1 MLKFPPIYSIHYHKH
16 SIRLRIHAMA
26 RHGQDGQKKGKPMN
40 KLAFLLCLSII
51 ALPGCGQKKKQVKP
65 VKNMSR
71 TETASADIPL
81 ANDDVRSF
89 FDDDIAEFVLLEDDL
104 SADSSTVVS
113 ADLSAIASAEE
124 DEFAWINEPEQKNSK
139 VVYFDFDKYAI
150 REDQKESVAQD
161 IAYVREELEKAER
174 NDYTPTV
181 VINGHADHA
190 AGSAAYN
197 LALSEKRAKA
207 VANQFAAEGI
217 NVKTVGRGAEVP
229 AVINGKKV
237 TGNRDEQAPNRRAEV
252 NVIYS

>member
-1 MLKFPPIYSIHYHKH
+1 MT
-16 SIRLRIHAMA
+16 
-26 RHGQDGQKKGKPMN
+26 
-40 KLAFLLCLSII
+40 KLILLLCLTII

-65 VKNMSR
+65 VKNTPKNEM
-71 TETASADIPL
+71 ASIDIPL
-81 ANDDVRSF
+81 A
-89 FDDDIAEFVLLEDDL
+89 DDDIRNFFNDDLDEFALLEDELSSDL
-104 SADSSTVVS
+104 SAV
-113 ADLSAIASAEE
+113 ASANDSDET

-139 VVYFDFDKYAI
+139 VVYFDFDRYAI
-150 REDQKESVAQD
+150 REDQKTAVAQD
-161 IAYVREELEKAER
+161 IAFVKEELKKAEEG
-174 NDYTPTV
+174 DYAPVV

-217 NVKTVGRGAEVP
+217 HVKTVGRGAEVP

-237 TGNRDEQAPNRRAEV
+237 TGNRDDQALNRRAEV